1 MAAKRIHYFQQ
12 VPFEGPGIIETWA
25 GSHGHAISA
34 TSFFEDQTP
43 PDPEQFD
50 WLVVMGGPMGVHDD
64 IEYPWL
70 KTQKQAIEAAL
81 RASKVVLGICLGAQL
96 IADVLGAEVRPNA
109 FKEIGWLPIYLC
121 NEILDH
127 PVAELFPPQWTSFH
141 WHGDT
146 FGLPHGSRLIAS
158 SVACRNQGFVYSDRV
173 IGLQF
178 HLEVTDKGVQS
189 LVRNCRQEL
198 TDSMFVQ
205 AESEILDV
213 DAPYDQNHQLMGRL
227 LDHLDTLS

>member
-1 MAAKRIHYFQQ
+1 
-12 VPFEGPGIIETWA
+12 
-25 GSHGHAISA
+25 
-34 TSFFEDQTP
+34 
-43 PDPEQFD
+43 
-50 WLVVMGGPMGVHDD
+50 
-64 IEYPWL
+64 
-70 KTQKQAIEAAL
+70 
-81 RASKVVLGICLGAQL
+81 
-96 IADVLGAEVRPNA
+96 VLGAEVRPNA
-109 FKEIGWLPIYLC
+109 YKEIGWLPIHLC

-146 FGLPHGSRLIAS
+146 FGLPHGSRLIAA
-158 SVACRNQGFVYSDRV
+158 SVGCRNQGFIHGDRV

-178 HLEVTDKGVQS
+178 HMEVTEQGVRS
-189 LVRNCRQEL
+189 LVQHCRQEL

-205 AESEILDV
+205 SESEILDV

>member
-1 MAAKRIHYFQQ
+1 MSAKRIHYFQQ

-25 GSHGHAISA
+25 GSHGHNLSG
-34 TSFFEDQTP
+34 THFFNKQVP
-43 PDPEQFD
+43 PDPERFD
-50 WLVVMGGPMGVHDD
+50 WLVVMGGPMGVHDEA
-64 IEYPWL
+64 EYPWL
-70 KTQKQAIEAAL
+70 NIEKQAIEAAL

-109 FKEIGWLPIYLC
+109 NKEIGWLPVYLC
-121 NEILDH
+121 NDILDH

-158 SVACRNQGFVYSDRV
+158 SVGCRNQGFVYGDRV
-173 IGLQF
+173 IALQF
-178 HLEVTDKGVQS
+178 HMEVTEQGVRS
-189 LVRNCRQEL
+189 LMHNCRQEL

-205 AESEILDV
+205 SEGEILDE
-213 DAPYDQNHQLMGRL
+213 DAPYAQNHQLMGRL
-227 LDHLDTLS
+227 LDHLDILS

>member
-1 MAAKRIHYFQQ
+1 MAPKRIHSFQQ
-12 VPFEGPGIIETWA
+12 VPFEGPGVIETWA
-25 GSHGHAISA
+25 GSRGHAIST
-34 TSFFEDQTP
+34 TSFFKGQNP

-64 IEYPWL
+64 SDYPWL
-70 KTQKQAIEAAL
+70 KIQKQAIEAAL

-96 IADVLGAEVRPNA
+96 VADVLGAEVRPNA
-109 FKEIGWLPIYLC
+109 YKEIGWFPLYLC

-127 PVAELFPPQWTSFH
+127 PIAGLFPPQWMSFH

-146 FGLPHGSRLIAS
+146 FGLPHGARLIAS
-158 SVACRNQGFVYSDRV
+158 SVGCRNQGFIYSDRV

-178 HLEVTDKGVQS
+178 HMEMTEQGVQS
-189 LVRNCRQEL
+189 LVHNCRQEL
-198 TDSMFVQ
+198 TDSMFIQ
-205 AESEILDV
+205 SEGEILNS
-213 DAPYDQNHQLMGRL
+213 DAPYQQNHQQMDRL